1 LAAFKRFGVFE
12 PYERLRTHRQS
23 LLGKPG
29 RVGLDGR
36 CTRARDLCLAA
47 LEPGCASAYRTK
59 DRVVVV

>member
-1 LAAFKRFGVFE
+1 LAAFKRFGVFA

-47 LEPGCASAYRTK
+47 LEPGCASAYR
-59 DRVVVV
+59 